1 MRLQTPGGCGMDA
14 AMSDFQPI
22 LSIEA
27 VQDFL
32 HREFPQVND
41 DYVIDAIEPMGMRVR
56 TMPGT
61 RHLRPG
67 GTISGPTIFAL
78 ADCAV
83 YLAIIAHV
91 GEEALAVTTNASID
105 FLRKPAAGVPLIAD
119 VTLLKLGRGLA
130 VGDAA
135 IRSEGAPALV
145 ARATLTY
152 SRPRK

>member
-1 MRLQTPGGCGMDA
+1 
-14 AMSDFQPI
+14 MSDFEPI
-22 LSIEA
+22 LSIAQVE
-27 VQDFL
+27 DFL
-32 HREFPQVND
+32 VREFPQVAD
-41 DYVIDAIEPMGMRVR
+41 DYVVEALGPMTARIKM
-56 TMPGT
+56 TPGT

-67 GTISGPTIFAL
+67 GTISGPTMFSL

-91 GEEALAVTTNASID
+91 GEEALAVTTSASVD
-105 FLRKPAAGVPLIAD
+105 FLRKPAAGVSLVAD

-130 VGDAA
+130 VGDVAL
-135 IRSEGAPALV
+135 RSENEPALV